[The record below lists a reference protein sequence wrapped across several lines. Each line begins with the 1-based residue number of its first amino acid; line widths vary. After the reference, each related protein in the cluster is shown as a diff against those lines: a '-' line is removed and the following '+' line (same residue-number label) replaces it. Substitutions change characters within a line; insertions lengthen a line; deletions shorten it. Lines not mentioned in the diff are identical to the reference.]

1 MIVVMDH
8 LRVAIEAAEADHR
21 LHVEE
26 VVDVVEVVL
35 EAIQGQ
41 DHQNVVEEVGEDDV
55 VRLHLVEEVLGDGL
69 EATADLAVV
78 HHHAEDGPK
87 EIEVTGIMTM
97 IEEEDHLK
105 DTVGDLLKMI
115 IVVVEEAMTIV
126 VVVLETIMDLLEEE
140 EEAREVMVL
149 HQCTADHQVQE
160 MHMDHQEEEV
170 DLLHPP

>member
-1 MIVVMDH
+1 VLTVPKHTYTLKLITVIVCFLLKKRTLFYS
-8 LRVAIEAAEADHR
+8 LRR
-21 LHVEE
+21 
-26 VVDVVEVVL
+26 
-35 EAIQGQ
+35 
-41 DHQNVVEEVGEDDV
+41 
-55 VRLHLVEEVLGDGL
+55 
-69 EATADLAVV
+69 
-78 HHHAEDGPK
+78 EDGPK

>member
-1 MIVVMDH
+1 MDH
-8 LRVAIEAAEADHR
+8 LRAAIEAAEADHR

-55 VRLHLVEEVLGDGL
+55 VRLHLVEEDHGDGL

-78 HHHAEDGPK
+78 HRHAEDGPK
-87 EIEVTGIMTM
+87 EIEVAGIMTM

-115 IVVVEEAMTIV
+115 IVAIEEAMTIV
-126 VVVLETIMDLLEEE
+126 VVAETIMELLEE

-149 HQCTADHQVQE
+149 HRCTADHQVQE

-170 DLLHPP
+170 DHLHPP